1 MGRLAV
7 VAIRDHSRG
16 RLFEVRANGKTVTV
30 LFTFHSLER
39 MARWHLTDRRVLQAL
54 LFPEEV
60 LRGHRNRFIAHLRAG
75 TRVVRAVYEYEQ
87 RTPVVVTVYR
97 PSAARY
103 FQGGGT
109 YEDQILS

>member
-1 MGRLAV
+1 MARLTV
-7 VAIRDHSRG
+7 VAIRDHPRG
-16 RLFEVRANGKTVTV
+16 RAYEVRANGSAVRV
-30 LFTFHSLER
+30 LLTFHSLER
-39 MARWHLTDRRVLQAL
+39 MARWRLNERKVLQAL

-60 LRGHRNRFIAHLRAG
+60 LRGHRSRFIAHLRSG
-75 TRVVRAVYEYEQ
+75 THVVRAIYEYEQ